1 MHSIVM
7 IFYFRNTDILSTKL
21 PVKNQKPPKAPE
33 SQSGLPPPPSSPDA
47 PFLPPIIDPLIR
59 SDPMPV
65 LDSNPLQYLPS
76 IGLDENL
83 GENNGW
89 LGQGVINEEG
99 KWMSENDNTVSDLFN
114 IEDGEDILKR

>member
-1 MHSIVM
+1 M
-7 IFYFRNTDILSTKL
+7 IFYFRNTDILSQKVPTR
-21 PVKNQKPPKAPE
+21 NQKPKAPGN
-33 SQSGLPPPPSSPDA
+33 QSGLPPPPSSPDA
-47 PFLPPIIDPLIR
+47 PLLPPIIDPLKRNSPI
-59 SDPMPV
+59 PV

-99 KWMSENDNTVSDLFN
+99 KWMTDNDNSDSDLFN